1 MNKEETIK
9 LYEYFDS
16 MEEVPEEMMNI
27 YKKLDI
33 IVKQIK
39 LNDSFQ
45 ESMEQLTKEL
55 NEIK

>member
-1 MNKEETIK
+1 MVLRPLIK
-9 LYEYFDS
+9 QAFLIVSAAKLIDFFD
-16 MEEVPEEMMNI
+16 
-27 YKKLDI
+27 
-33 IVKQIK
+33 IK

>member
-9 LYEYFDS
+9 LFEYFDS
-16 MEEVPEEMMNI
+16 MEEVPEELNNI

>member
-1 MNKEETIK
+1 MKKEETIK

>member
-9 LYEYFDS
+9 LFEYFDS

>member
-9 LYEYFDS
+9 LYKYFDS

>member
-1 MNKEETIK
+1 MNKEEMIQ
-9 LYEYFDS
+9 LFDYFKS
-16 MEEVPEEMMNI
+16 METIPEEMNNI

-45 ESMEQLTKEL
+45 ESMEKLTKEL